1 MVERLATAIPSL
13 STKSRSNLNSF
24 KAKLSQSHDRS
35 NAKSLLQT
43 AKLKHLLDVTA
54 EDVGLSETIHAEFPY
69 WLDDW
74 QVFLKSEKVASPA
87 CNSFTSLLAEKY
99 EFTYLMEKRRITD
112 RYRWRFFTLFFYDLH
127 LLVSDNGSNTTR
139 GSEKLV
145 RFLIC
150 SSVKH
155 EEEIICS
162 NIKRWVATGL
172 RYHTLC
178 VSSGSSGC
186 LFMLPESIGDKV

>member
-1 MVERLATAIPSL
+1 MVEKLASAIPSL
-13 STKSRSNLNSF
+13 STKSRSNLNSL

-54 EDVGLSETIHAEFPY
+54 KDVGLSKTIHTEFPD

-74 QVFLKSEKVASPA
+74 QVFLKSENIVSCASE
-87 CNSFTSLLAEKY
+87 SFTSLLAEKY
-99 EFTYLMEKRRITD
+99 EFTYFMEKRRITD

-145 RFLIC
+145 RFLR
-150 SSVKH
+150 SSSIEH
-155 EEEIICS
+155 DEEIICS

-186 LFMLPESIGDKV
+186 LFMLPESISDKV